1 MEPGAIDDLRR
12 RLDRTEIRLRRLYVL
27 LIGLAVVGVGVLF
40 LMGYRSGTFEL
51 AEIRT
56 KSLEVRD
63 ELQAGSIRARTF
75 HLVDGQGRV
84 VGRFEQDEFTGK
96 RCLTLTG
103 GRSEARLCA
112 ESFEGASLTLSD
124 TQGER
129 VHRVP

>member
-1 MEPGAIDDLRR
+1 MEPGAIDELRQ
-12 RLDRTEIRLRRLYVL
+12 RLNRTEVRLRRLYVL
-27 LIGLAVVGVGVLF
+27 LIGLAVVAVGVLF

-56 KSLEVRD
+56 QSLEVRD
-63 ELQAGSIRARTF
+63 ELQAGSIQARTF
-75 HLVDGQGRV
+75 HLVDNQGRV

-112 ESFEGASLTLSD
+112 EAFQGATLTLSD
-124 TQGER
+124 TQGNVLR
-129 VHRVP
+129 QLP